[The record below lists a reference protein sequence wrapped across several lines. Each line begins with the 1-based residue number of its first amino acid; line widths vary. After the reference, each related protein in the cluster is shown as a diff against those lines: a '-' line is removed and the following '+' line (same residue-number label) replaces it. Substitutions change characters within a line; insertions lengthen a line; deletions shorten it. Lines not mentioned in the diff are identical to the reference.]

1 MLRTVLSVAVGV
13 IGVVWL
19 LLVVL
24 GADSLPSEPVRRR
37 RLRASFSFVV
47 FVCFGLIQWDRFG
60 EVASGAWWVSLVGVL
75 CGLLGAL
82 LSFGRPRSV
91 QRSPRGA

>member
-1 MLRTVLSVAVGV
+1 MLRAVLSVAVGV

-19 LLVVL
+19 LMVVV
-24 GADSLPSEPVRRR
+24 GADSFPSEPVRRR

-75 CGLLGAL
+75 CGLLGSL
-82 LSFGRPRSV
+82 LSFGKPRDV
-91 QRSPRGA
+91 QRSSRGA